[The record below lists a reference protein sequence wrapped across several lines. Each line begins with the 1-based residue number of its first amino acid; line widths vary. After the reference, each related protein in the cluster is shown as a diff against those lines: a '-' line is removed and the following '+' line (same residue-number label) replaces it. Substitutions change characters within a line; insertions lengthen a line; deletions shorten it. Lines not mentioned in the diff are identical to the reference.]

1 MAKRGEDP
9 DTEFPF
15 ITNRVLEAEYK
26 KKKWTSNCTA
36 FQLDFSI
43 VSFRSE
49 FANNT
54 LLMSP
59 SSFGAQEK
67 ISLFFRLAL

>member
-26 KKKWTSNCTA
+26 KKNELLTA
-36 FQLDFSI
+36 LHFSWIFQLL
-43 VSFRSE
+43 VSVV
-49 FANNT
+49 NLQT
-54 LLMSP
+54 THC
-59 SSFGAQEK
+59 
-67 ISLFFRLAL
+67 

>member
-26 KKKWTSNCTA
+26 KIELLTA
-36 FQLDFSI
+36 LHFSWIFQL
-43 VSFRSE
+43 
-49 FANNT
+49 
-54 LLMSP
+54 L
-59 SSFGAQEK
+59 
-67 ISLFFRLAL
+67 ISVVNLQTTRC